1 MSDFLFELG
10 VEEVPVSEIPTILDQ
25 LNKKLQDRLTKE
37 FVAFKYVEAAATNR
51 RFMIY
56 INQINPKADDT
67 EEQLKGPAKRIAF
80 DEQGN
85 PTIAL
90 SKFMEFNNVELAD
103 LKEVNSPKGPYMVI
117 ERRAEGRPTLEILK
131 GILPQV
137 LGELTFAKTMVWNT
151 SRVPFVRP
159 VKNILALLDN
169 QVVECEFAGVRSS
182 NKTFGHIL
190 LSEDFFT
197 VKSFKDYCELLAKN
211 FVIVRE
217 DERRKKIVDEITDIE
232 EEYNA
237 NIKPDTAMLDDY
249 VYNNEYPVI
258 FHGEFDRKYLELPS
272 EIISTFMIKE
282 KKLLPVYD
290 KKNILMNI
298 FIGVSN
304 IPDENKFVKRGNE
317 RVIRATFEDARFFWD
332 KDRKD
337 DFIALR
343 ENLKNVM
350 FHKGLG
356 TFFEKTDRL
365 FTLVNYLVKQTKEE
379 HLAEPLQKAALY
391 CKNDL
396 VTRMVREFPSLQG
409 IMGGLYLKETGAE
422 ENIWKAVY
430 GHYEPKG
437 YVKVRLEDLGAGL
450 LSIADK
456 IDNITGFISQGIKI
470 SSSKDPYGIRR
481 DANAIIKV
489 ITEFKLGFDLKALI
503 HLAAGHFVS
512 GGEAHEA
519 LVKTAVDLFL
529 SRVENIFKDILKYR
543 YDVVNAILNI
553 PSERLNVYRLFVRC
567 YGVSKVA
574 NSDAILHLV
583 SLHKRL
589 KNIVKNA
596 QRCVVS
602 EDRLIEK
609 EEKILF
615 DIFKET
621 KTKIEAS
628 IVNGEYVE
636 ACSQFLE
643 MKPVVD
649 NFFEK
654 VLVNAEDEGLK
665 QNRVGLVQRMDE
677 LLSQIADFSLIV
689 ETK

>member
-10 VEEVPVSEIPTILDQ
+10 VEEVPVSEIPSILDQ
-25 LNKKLQDRLTKE
+25 VNKKLQDRLSKE
-37 FVAFKYVEAAATNR
+37 LVEFKYVEAAATNR

-56 INQINPKADDT
+56 INQIDLKANDT
-67 EEQLKGPAKRIAF
+67 EEQLKGPAKKIAF

-90 SKFMEFNNVELAD
+90 TKFMEFNNVELAD
-103 LKEVNSPKGPYMVI
+103 VKEVDSPKGPYMVI
-117 ERRAEGRPTLEILK
+117 ERRAEGRPTMEILK
-131 GILPQV
+131 EILPQV
-137 LGELTFAKTMVWNT
+137 LGELTFAKTMVWNA

-159 VKNILALLDN
+159 IKNILALLDN
-169 QVVECEFAGVRSS
+169 QVVECEFAGVHSS

-217 DERRKKIVDEITDIE
+217 DERRKKIIDEITDIE
-232 EEYNA
+232 EEFNA

-290 KKNILMNI
+290 KKNILMNV

-304 IPDENKFVKRGNE
+304 IPDENKYVMRGNE

-356 TFFEKTDRL
+356 TFYEKTERL
-365 FTLVNYLVKQTKEE
+365 FTLVNYLVKHTNTE
-379 HLAEPLQKAALY
+379 HLAESLQKAAMY

-409 IMGGLYLKETGAE
+409 IMGGLYLKEAGVE
-422 ENIWKAVY
+422 ENVWKAVY

-456 IDNITGFISQGIKI
+456 IDNITGFISQEIKI

-512 GGEAHEA
+512 DIAAHEA
-519 LVKTAVDLFL
+519 IVKTAVDLFL
-529 SRVENIFKDILKYR
+529 SRMENIFKDILKYR
-543 YDVVNAILNI
+543 YDVVNAILNT
-553 PSERLNVYRLFVRC
+553 PSEHLNVYRLFVRC

-574 NSDAILHLV
+574 NSDAIIHLV
-583 SLHKRL
+583 ALHKRL

-596 QRCVVS
+596 ERCQVS
-602 EDRLIEK
+602 EERLIEK

-654 VLVNAEDEGLK
+654 VLVNAEDEGIK